1 LSLPELM
8 KNHVPRKP
16 PLPVLSGAGGDK
28 PRPYSH
34 DVAAIIL
41 AAGRSQRMGAFKPLL
56 PFGDSTV
63 IDHCIHNLSGAG
75 VDTIIVVV
83 GHRAEDLQRHLHEAS
98 LRFAVNPDPSSE
110 MSTSIG
116 FGIRALP
123 ASAKAVAVTPV
134 DHPAVPAN
142 IVSELISCWQQ
153 GAPLVVPTWK
163 GRGGH
168 PVVIDLRFR
177 EEMLALDSTR
187 GLKALFDA
195 HPTQVTRL
203 PVDSPYIAR
212 DMDTWDDYAALHK
225 DVFGISPTKPHD
237 PVQE

>member
-1 LSLPELM
+1 M
-8 KNHVPRKP
+8 KNHVPRKHS
-16 PLPVLSGAGGDK
+16 LPVGSGAGGDE
-28 PRPYSH
+28 PRPYTQ

-41 AAGRSQRMGAFKPLL
+41 AAGRSRRMGAFKPLL

-63 IDHCIHNLSGAG
+63 IDHCIQNLRGAAIS
-75 VDTIIVVV
+75 TIIVVV
-83 GHRAEDLQRHLHEAS
+83 GHRAEDLQRYLQEAS
-98 LRFAVNPDPSSE
+98 ITFAVNPDPSSE
-110 MSTSIG
+110 MSASIG

-123 ASAKAVAVTPV
+123 ASAKAVVVTPV
-134 DHPAVPAN
+134 DHPAVPAE
-142 IVSELISCWQQ
+142 IISQLISRWQK
-153 GAPLVVPTWK
+153 GAPLVVPTWN

-177 EEMLALDSTR
+177 DEILALDSTR

-195 HPTQVTRL
+195 HPTAVTRL

-212 DMDTWDDYAALHK
+212 DMDTWDDYAALHE
-225 DVFGISPTKPHD
+225 DVFGVSPTKPPV